1 MARQLSRPKRWED
14 AASRAVAAL
23 EELVEIQAEY
33 QDWYDSM
40 PEGLQTSVTGEMLS
54 EITYHDHDGAQ
65 DTATEAEG
73 IGLPQ
78 GFGRD

>member
-1 MARQLSRPKRWED
+1 MAKQLSRPKRWED
-14 AASRAVAAL
+14 AASRAVGAL
-23 EELVEIQAEY
+23 EELMEIQSEY

-40 PEGLQTSVTGEMLS
+40 PEGLQTSATGEMLS
-54 EITYHDHDGAQ
+54 EITYLDLDGAHG
-65 DTATEAEG
+65 TATEAEG